1 MTNRHKDKWIRK
13 TMNPEREAV
22 AKAQEALVAETGA
35 EIRSSWIESDTG
47 TMIHALEAGEG
58 EPLILLHGSAN
69 SAADWVPLMKV
80 PLNRRLIVVDRPGF
94 GLTDPVEYHRDELRR
109 TAVTI
114 VTGLLDALG
123 VDRADIVGSSGGSV
137 WALWTA
143 LDQPHR
149 VRRLAL
155 LGATPLMPGT
165 TAPIPLR
172 LMATP
177 VVGKLLGRLMPAPS
191 PESVTRMMGMMGE
204 GETVG
209 RYPKLIDVH
218 VAAGSDPI
226 ASEAAE
232 RELKALIRGLTGFR
246 SRYVFTEQ
254 ELSEVEQPTLLIWGD
269 HDPIGDL
276 DAARRV
282 TDAIPHAELTVLSTG
297 HAPWWGEPDR
307 CASLIAEFL
316 EAE

>member
-1 MTNRHKDKWIRK
+1 MTNRYKDKWIWNA
-13 TMNPEREAV
+13 MSPEREAV

-35 EIRSSWIESDTG
+35 EIRSSWIETDG
-47 TMIHALEAGEG
+47 GMMIHTLEAGEG
-58 EPLILLHGSAN
+58 EPLILLHGSGN
-69 SAADWVPLMKV
+69 SAADWIPLMRV
-80 PLNRRLIVVDRPGF
+80 PWTRRLIAVDRPGF
-94 GLTDPVEYHRDELRR
+94 GLSDPVEYHRDELRK
-109 TAVTI
+109 TAVSV
-114 VTGLLDALG
+114 VTGLLDALELE
-123 VDRADIVGSSGGSV
+123 RADIVGSSGGSV

-155 LGATPLMPGT
+155 LGATPLLPGT
-165 TAPIPLR
+165 SAPIPLR

-177 VVGKLLGRLMPAPS
+177 VVGTLLGRLMPAPS
-191 PESVTRMMGMMGE
+191 PESVTKMMGMMGE

-226 ASEAAE
+226 ASETAE
-232 RELKALIRGLTGFR
+232 RELNALIRGLTGFR
-246 SRYVFTEQ
+246 SRYVFTAG
-254 ELSEVEQPTLLIWGD
+254 ELSGIEHPTLLIWGD
-269 HDPIGDL
+269 HDPIGGL
-276 DAARRV
+276 DAARRA

-307 CASLIAEFL
+307 SATLITEFL

>member
-1 MTNRHKDKWIRK
+1 MTNSYQDKWIPQA
-13 TMNPEREAV
+13 MSPEREAV
-22 AKAQEALVAETGA
+22 AKAQKALVAETGA
-35 EIRSSWIESDTG
+35 EIRSSWIESDAG
-47 TMIHALEAGEG
+47 TLIHTLEAGEG

-69 SAADWVPLMKV
+69 TAADWVPLIRV
-80 PLNRRLIVVDRPGF
+80 PLNRRLIAVDRPGF
-94 GLTDPVEYHRDELRR
+94 GLSDPVEYHRDELRV
-109 TAVTI
+109 TAVTT
-114 VTGLLDALG
+114 VTGLLDALE
-123 VDRADIVGSSGGSV
+123 VDRADLVGSSGGSA
-137 WALWTA
+137 WTLWTA

-177 VVGKLLGRLMPAPS
+177 LVGNLLGRLMPAPS
-191 PESVTRMMGMMGE
+191 PESVTKMMGMMGE

-226 ASEAAE
+226 ARDAAE
-232 RELKALIRGLTGFR
+232 QELKALIRGLTGFR

-254 ELSEVEQPTLLIWGD
+254 ELNGIEHPTLLIWGD
-269 HDPIGDL
+269 HDPVGSL
-276 DAARRV
+276 DAARRA
-282 TDAIPHAELTVLSTG
+282 TDAIPHADLTVLSTG
-297 HAPWWGEPDR
+297 HSPWWGEPDR
-307 CASLIAEFL
+307 SAALIAEFL
-316 EAE
+316 QAE